1 MTSVV
6 IPVYENLEGLKET
19 LKALELQTKKI
30 FMTIIV
36 NDSSIDTSMEDY
48 QKALDE
54 TSLNGIVLK
63 TEQNGGCGAA
73 RQVGLDYVRQKDIFD
88 SLMFL
93 DAGDYPFPYYVE
105 FLTKELKRTNSDIM
119 ASSFY
124 RDFSGALINEI
135 SQDNMVWMHGK
146 IFSLKFLRKYPINFF
161 TDCRVNEDIL
171 FLRTCKVYNPKM
183 MTLPYQTMLWKQ
195 DPLSTTNKHA
205 GRNMIVYNGTYCA
218 RLVDVIELELT
229 QEKINKENILAVLRI
244 LYLIDQK
251 EGFYYNHSRPCT
263 VRVHELLHNK
273 KFIELFD
280 DKFIKK
286 FMHINGSDDDDWYYK
301 ESQYEWFKFYNA
313 EEILEILNN
322 FGKRDDIYEND
333 N

>member
-36 NDSSIDTSMEDY
+36 NDSSINTSMKDY

-63 TEQNGGCGAA
+63 TNQNGGCGTA
-73 RQVGLDYVRQKDIFD
+73 RQVGLDYVRQKDMFD

-135 SQDNMVWMHGK
+135 SEDNMVWMHGK

-205 GRNMIVYNGTYCA
+205 GRNMIVYNCPYCA
-218 RLVDVIELELT
+218 RLVDIIELELN
-229 QEKINKENILAVLRI
+229 QDKININNILSIFKI
-244 LYLIDQK
+244 LYIIDEK
-251 EGFYYNHSRPCT
+251 EKFYYDHNRYCT
-263 VRVHELLHNK
+263 KKIYALLHNNN
-273 KFIELFD
+273 FINLFN
-280 DKFIKK
+280 DKFIKEIMNLSNSGEK
-286 FMHINGSDDDDWYYK
+286 EWYIK
-301 ESQYEWFKFYNA
+301 ETPYAWFKFYKA
-313 EEILEILNN
+313 DKIIEKFDN